1 MRIEAYLEQVKRI
14 IDASVFIVLKRIE
27 LDTRTEFT
35 GIIRGSLVF
44 INNTVLHF
52 REVVDVEYRVEKIK
66 YSYQYQDCLTNESIL
81 RYDNAKHH
89 PEIKTFPHHKHT
101 KEKGVIEAKE
111 VSIAYVI
118 KEIEAEY
125 LVAIQDS

>member
-1 MRIEAYLEQVKRI
+1 MRIEVYLQQIKRI
-14 IDASVFIVLKRIE
+14 IDASPFIVLKRIE

-52 REVVDVEYRVEKIK
+52 REVIDVEYRIERIK
-66 YSYQYQDCLTNESIL
+66 YSYQYQDYITNESIF

-101 KEKGVIEAKE
+101 KVKGIIEAKE
-111 VSIAYVI
+111 VSLINVI
-118 KEIEAEY
+118 KEIEVEY
-125 LVAIQDS
+125 LVTIHCG